1 MTDESSISS
10 ESAPSQTGT
19 YHFITGVSEILMQLK
34 DDLDQIQNDLDAYSR
49 EVQKT
54 ILRSKELSEQ
64 GLTATWY
71 MIPEI
76 ELTIKMEYVEYTE
89 KVIENNEEKII
100 KRIQLSPSRRQI
112 RSIGNQRIM
121 K

>member
-1 MTDESSISS
+1 MTDESSITSVTPDYTK
-10 ESAPSQTGT
+10 E

-34 DDLDQIQNDLDAYSR
+34 EDLDQIQNELNAHSR
-49 EVQKT
+49 EAQKT

-64 GLTATWY
+64 GLAATWY

-89 KVIENNEEKII
+89 KVIENNEEKIV
-100 KRIQLSPSRRQI
+100 KRIQLSPARRKI
-112 RSIGNQRIM
+112 KSL
-121 K
+121 KS

>member
-10 ESAPSQTGT
+10 ESTDQTKE

-34 DDLDQIQNDLDAYSR
+34 EDLDQIQNDLDAHSR

-64 GLTATWY
+64 GHASTWY
-71 MIPEI
+71 IMPEI
-76 ELTIKMEYVEYTE
+76 ELTIKMKYIEYEE
-89 KVIENNEEKII
+89 KVIENNDEKII
-100 KRIQLSPSRRQI
+100 RRIQLIPARRKLK
-112 RSIGNQRIM
+112 SIKNERG
-121 K
+121 